1 MSEGKQVAPYPFYKA
16 NIHEKRVAAIVC
28 RCLPMVLLLST
39 CFLLAAGVLWHPL
52 ILLWLTGILNVA
64 LWLWLVS
71 TSFIAILGAFTTQAQ
86 LNISEAS
93 SDGKQRSASES
104 QDDVRHVIVIAN
116 YKEDEAMLA
125 ETLQSL
131 GEAHGSDRFYV
142 VLAMEAR
149 EPEAS
154 DKFERLKEVHGKSF
168 EKLLGTFHPANL
180 QETHA
185 DGSSDPEIAGKASNL
200 KYAVAQAFKLL
211 SNEDSFNLDN
221 SVLTIADADVF
232 FHPSYF
238 ASVGNKFD
246 ELRKAGKEDHKWT
259 LYQAPQLC
267 WRNFWES
274 PIVSRSWGYIS
285 SLYEFGGVT
294 SLRYG
299 GHHMVFSAYSVP
311 MGLACNASLWD
322 GDVIAEDHHAFLKS
336 WFYSAYQSHLQNEIE
351 GTDDYISSRIKVHP
365 VMLPVKA
372 TSVNSADGYLASW
385 VERWHQATRHTQGVA
400 EMSYACLAAWD
411 MLSTIPV
418 RSFSL
423 SFCVSLIKVVMKP
436 IFMHILPTLQS
447 IALGVLT
454 LYWLSHKMH
463 VPGCPHRLS
472 VWAIK
477 HDQTTLICGLAGA
490 WALTWPIVIPF
501 ALLIVS
507 NFLMLRVAFLQAAND
522 KSLWHKSDG
531 GVVPFRFTFG
541 SKQLSALC
549 CILVDC
555 SIFTAPIM
563 GIYGFL
569 PEIIA
574 YWNVM
579 ARGNSFKYVTAS
591 KALGQSYGSF
601 EEASTPINSNA

>member
-1 MSEGKQVAPYPFYKA
+1 MSEDKLVSPYPFYKA
-16 NIHEKRVAAIVC
+16 NIHEKRAAAIVC
-28 RCLPMVLLLST
+28 RCLPLVLLLST
-39 CFLLAAGVLWHPL
+39 CLLLATGVMWHPM
-52 ILLWLTGILNVA
+52 ILLWITAVLNVV

-71 TSFIAILGAFTTQAQ
+71 TSLIAILGAVATQEQ
-86 LNISEAS
+86 LRICEAT
-93 SDGKQRSASES
+93 SDGKDRTALES
-104 QDDVRHVIVIAN
+104 QDDVRHVIVVAN
-116 YKEDEAMLA
+116 YKEEESMLS

-131 GEAHGSDRFYV
+131 KEAEGSDRFYV

-149 EPEAS
+149 EQEAS
-154 DKFERLKEVHGKSF
+154 DKFERLKAAHGRSF
-168 EKLLGTFHPANL
+168 GKLLGTFHPANL

-185 DGSSDPEIAGKASNL
+185 DGSSDPEVPGKASNL
-200 KYAVAQAFKLL
+200 KFAVAQALKLVK
-211 SNEDSFNLDN
+211 NELSFNLDN

-232 FHPSYF
+232 FHPAYF
-238 ASVGNKFD
+238 GLVGQKFRD
-246 ELRKAGKEDHKWT
+246 LRKAGTGEHKWT

-285 SLYEFGGVT
+285 SLYEFGGVS

-311 MGLACNASLWD
+311 MSLACEASLWD

-336 WFYSAYQSHLQNEIE
+336 WFYSAFHSHLQNENE
-351 GTDDYISSRIKVHP
+351 GTNYGISSRIKLQP

-372 TSVNSADGYLASW
+372 TSVNSPDGYWASW
-385 VERWHQATRHTQGVA
+385 IERWHQATRHTQGVA

-411 MLSTIPV
+411 MLSTTPV
-418 RSFSL
+418 RSWSL
-423 SFCVSLIKVVMKP
+423 HFLVSLFKVVMKP

-477 HDQTTLICGLAGA
+477 HDHTTLICGLAGA

-507 NFLMLRVAFLQAAND
+507 NFLMLRVAFLQEASQ

-531 GVVPFRFTFG
+531 GVVPFRCAFG
-541 SKQLSALC
+541 SKALSALC

-555 SIFTAPIM
+555 SIFVAPIM

-574 YWNVM
+574 FWNVM
-579 ARGNSFKYVTAS
+579 ARGNSFKYITAS
-591 KALGQSYGSF
+591 KALGQSYGSV
-601 EEASTPINSNA
+601 EEASAPINSSS

>member
-1 MSEGKQVAPYPFYKA
+1 
-16 NIHEKRVAAIVC
+16 
-28 RCLPMVLLLST
+28 
-39 CFLLAAGVLWHPL
+39 
-52 ILLWLTGILNVA
+52 
-64 LWLWLVS
+64 
-71 TSFIAILGAFTTQAQ
+71 
-86 LNISEAS
+86 
-93 SDGKQRSASES
+93 
-104 QDDVRHVIVIAN
+104 
-116 YKEDEAMLA
+116 
-125 ETLQSL
+125 
-131 GEAHGSDRFYV
+131 
-142 VLAMEAR
+142 MEAR

-185 DGSSDPEIAGKASNL
+185 DGSSDPEIPGKASNL
-200 KYAVAQAFKLL
+200 KHAVIQAFKLL
-211 SNEDSFNLDN
+211 SNEDSFDLDN

-246 ELRKAGKEDHKWT
+246 ELRKAGKGDHKWT

-336 WFYSAYQSHLQNEIE
+336 WFYSAYQSHLQNENE

-477 HDQTTLICGLAGA
+477 HDHTTLICGLAGA

-555 SIFTAPIM
+555 SVFTAPIM

-601 EEASTPINSNA
+601 EEASTPISSNA